1 MTDLPPTS
9 PGDPA
14 GKPTSAARTQLARI
28 MTVVDAN
35 LLGTVHGGVI
45 MRMVDDAAG
54 AAAQRHA
61 GGPAVTAAMDGMTFL
76 QPVAVGS
83 LVTAHAQINWA
94 GHTSMEVGVKVLAE
108 PWNEATG
115 TQHVASA
122 YLVFVALDPD
132 GKPRPIPPVLPE
144 DAADARRFREAE
156 IRRDARL
163 ARRAAIEASRD
174 TEL

>member
-1 MTDLPPTS
+1 MTDLPGTA

-14 GKPTSAARTQLARI
+14 GKPTAAARTQLARI

-144 DAADARRFREAE
+144 DAADVRRFREAE

>member
-1 MTDLPPTS
+1 MTDTS
-9 PGDPA
+9 GRPA
-14 GKPTSAARTQLARI
+14 GKPTAAARTQLARI

-108 PWNEATG
+108 PWNEASG

-122 YLVFVALDPD
+122 YLVFVALDAD
-132 GKPRPIPPVLPE
+132 GAPRPIPPVLPE
-144 DAADARRFREAE
+144 DAVDARRFREAE